1 MKRYYTFT
9 VHESYAGSRDGEIEV
24 EIETDDISSERYN
37 IDRTR
42 AEEIAYDMYI
52 DGKVSWEDLG
62 SRTDDQSETD
72 FNIDFDSSR
81 VFDDDGNEIRVDE
94 DDLKL

>member
-9 VHESYAGSRDGEIEV
+9 VHETYAGSRDGEIEV

-42 AEEIAYDMYI
+42 AEEIAYDMYH
-52 DGKVSWEDLG
+52 DGEVSWEENHKINEADYDL
-62 SRTDDQSETD
+62 
-72 FNIDFDSSR
+72 DFDSSR
-81 VFDDDGNEIRVDE
+81 VFDDDGNEIRGDE
-94 DDLKL
+94 DD